1 MKNETKAKIYAGIT
15 ILLWSTVFIFTKI
28 GLKYYNAEMLA
39 VIRYIFA
46 SVTLVAL
53 IFIKKMKKPKL
64 KDIPVFFVLGFL
76 GFAFYIITFNKGMMT
91 LNSSTSS
98 VILASSPVITSILS
112 GIFLKEKVSIYGWI
126 SIFISFTG
134 IIILTLWE
142 GVFKF
147 NLGIFWILMS
157 AILVATYNVLLRKF
171 TRKYNSIEIT
181 VYSMLAGTLLLI
193 LYLPKAFIEIRTLNT
208 TSFLV
213 ICWLAIFGT
222 IVAYIFWSK
231 ALEKAQTTGEVTNFM
246 FVTPFLA
253 TLLGIM
259 FLGEKLTVSTVIG
272 GIFILLGILGYNKY
286 K

>member
-231 ALEKAQTTGEVTNFM
+231 ALEKARTTGEVTNFM